1 MAHGAWRQATT
12 ASSSPLSP
20 RKFSRGSVG
29 YLPMAI
35 AGFLEEA
42 RAAAARTFI
51 STADAGVAMKVPVG
65 YLRQASRTRKLRG
78 I

>member
-1 MAHGAWRQATT
+1 
-12 ASSSPLSP
+12 
-20 RKFSRGSVG
+20 
-29 YLPMAI
+29 MAI